1 MKKVVLG
8 MLVSLVSAA
17 CLSAYELVKPDLTL
31 KLYPEGQSV
40 DLGIV
45 EDGKALTL
53 GPGESNG
60 LEGGNVVNPRNGNIS
75 NIGDD
80 AYMDIYLPENCNGQM
95 LVVCPGGGYSNV
107 SAANEGTRV
116 ADWCVRRGIA
126 VCVVHYRMPNG
137 HCTVP
142 LTDVQN
148 AFRYC
153 RAKAPQWGVTQIGV
167 MGFSAGGHLAAS
179 ASTLFADGIT
189 RPDFSVLVYPV
200 ITFEEFVTHAGT
212 RLNLVGPD
220 AGRDMVERY
229 SLENRVS
236 PSTPPTILL
245 LSGDDRAVPPENSL
259 RYYRAMHE
267 NGVPGELHVFTS
279 GGHGWGFTTME
290 NSGRDNLGDQRENF
304 FQILGRWLDS
314 QRQ

>member
-1 MKKVVLG
+1 MMKRMALTTLAALLLG
-8 MLVSLVSAA
+8 GTPLVAQQ
-17 CLSAYELVKPDLTL
+17 EI
-31 KLYPEGQSV
+31 KLYPN
-40 DLGIV
+40 
-45 EDGKALTL
+45 
-53 GPGESNG
+53 GPKESNE
-60 LEGGNVVNPRNGNIS
+60 LNR
-75 NIGDD
+75 
-80 AYMDIYLPENCNGQM
+80 PENKANRDDGWVSDISDARMYAYFAPQDKSNGAA
-95 LVVCPGGGYSNV
+95 VVICPGGGYAGLAATKEGSEYAQWLNERGV
-107 SAANEGTRV
+107 SAFV
-116 ADWCVRRGIA
+116 LY
-126 VCVVHYRMPNG
+126 YRMPNG

-259 RYYRAMHE
+259 RYYRAMQE
-267 NGVPGELHVFTS
+267 NGVPGELHIFTS

-290 NSGRDNLGDQRENF
+290 NSGGDKLGDQRQNF